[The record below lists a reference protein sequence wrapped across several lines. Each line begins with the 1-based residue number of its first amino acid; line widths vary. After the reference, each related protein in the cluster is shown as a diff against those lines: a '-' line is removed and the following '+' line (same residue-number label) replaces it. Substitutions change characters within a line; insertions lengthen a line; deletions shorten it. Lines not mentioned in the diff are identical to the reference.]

1 MTTTTKM
8 TTVDPVDEVANNPQ
22 LQKELLKKLLIQDVA
37 NGDMEKIAKEISRD
51 GEHMA
56 G

>member
-1 MTTTTKM
+1 M